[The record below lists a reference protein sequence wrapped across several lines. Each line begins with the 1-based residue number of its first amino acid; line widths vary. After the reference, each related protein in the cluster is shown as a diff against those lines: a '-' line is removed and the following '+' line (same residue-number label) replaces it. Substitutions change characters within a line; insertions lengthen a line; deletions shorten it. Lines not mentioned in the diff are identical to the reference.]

1 MKKRIKKFFIKIPES
16 KKDLYENQFRQ
27 YLSDII
33 SEILYDLSILD
44 EDLKKYY
51 EKTLRELFEKGM
63 SMGDIVGTKKDISF
77 EELCQLYNGFIFEY
91 EFFLNEIGAKEHDNK
106 CEYLNKRVSWYHLK
120 LEMLNDIFVIETYKK

>member
-1 MKKRIKKFFIKIPES
+1 MKERIKKFFIKVPES
-16 KKDLYENQFRQ
+16 KQDLFENQFRQ

-44 EDLKKYY
+44 KNLEKYY
-51 EKTLRELFEKGM
+51 KETLNDLFKRGM
-63 SMGDIVGTKKDISF
+63 DMGDIVGTKKEISF

-91 EFFLNEIGAKEHDNK
+91 EFFLKGIGSKEYDNQ

-120 LEMLNDIFVIETYKK
+120 LNMLDEIFIVEPYKR